1 MQSKPRVPLSVAQSN
16 LSARR
21 PTAERPSGL
30 VTPSARVGQPRLHS
44 EANRGISEHPPEGRL
59 SVGLVAVGADE
70 LDRLYRCRILVVDDE
85 PANVLV
91 LERLLRRTGW
101 EDVVSTTDPTDGL
114 DLAET
119 FAPDLILL
127 DLHMPAVDGYEFME
141 RISRREGSRLPPKII
156 VLTAD
161 TNRVSRER
169 ALTLGAADFLTKP
182 FDILEVVLRIRNH
195 LATHLLQ
202 VDLRRRNDDLERRV
216 AERTSELRATLD
228 QLRQAHDTRRQLL
241 ARLVSAQEEERRRIA
256 AEIHDD
262 TIQTAVAIGIRLEL
276 LGRHLADAE
285 DRAELERLREL
296 VGQGLTGLRNLLI
309 DLRPMALERQGIGEA
324 LREYVERW
332 TTEGGPTFD
341 LDDRA
346 TAEPP
351 LEVRT
356 ILFRIAQEALVNARK
371 HAQASTI
378 RIAIGESDGGFLL
391 AVKDDGQG
399 FDVAGSNAAVP
410 GHLGLASMHERAA
423 QAGGW
428 CRVESL
434 PGAGTTV
441 RSWIPVPDKDDPS
454 PEAMP
459 GGVAT

>member
-1 MQSKPRVPLSVAQSN
+1 MHTDPLALSNGAQAN
-16 LSARR
+16 L
-21 PTAERPSGL
+21 PVHDL
-30 VTPSARVGQPRLHS
+30 
-44 EANRGISEHPPEGRL
+44 EANRAEQVLRERAPQRRPSIALIP
-59 SVGLVAVGADE
+59 AGADE
-70 LDRLYRCRILVVDDE
+70 RDHLKRCRILVVDDE
-85 PANVLV
+85 PANVLL
-91 LERLLRRTGW
+91 LERLLRNAGW
-101 EDVVSTTDPTDGL
+101 DDVVTTTDPVEGL
-114 DLAET
+114 ERVEP

-127 DLHMPAVDGYEFME
+127 DLHMPGIDGYEFME
-141 RISRREGSRLPPKII
+141 RLSRRNGSWLPAKVI

-161 TNRVSRER
+161 TNRAARER

-182 FDILEVVLRIRNH
+182 FDLLEVVLRIRNH

-202 VDLRRRNDDLERRV
+202 VELRRRNDDLERRV

-228 QLRQAHDTRRQLL
+228 QLRQAHDTRRDLL

-276 LGRHLADAE
+276 LGRHLADAD

-324 LREYVERW
+324 LREYMERW

-341 LDDRA
+341 LQDRA

-356 ILFRIAQEALVNARK
+356 ILFRIAQEAVVNARK

-378 RIAIGESDGGFLL
+378 RIAVEESDGGFLL
-391 AVKDDGQG
+391 TVQDDGRG
-399 FDVAGSNAAVP
+399 FDLAGSNINVP

-428 CRVESL
+428 TQVESL
-434 PGAGTTV
+434 PGAGTSV
-441 RSWIPVPDKDDPS
+441 RAWIPVLDQDGPS

-459 GGVAT
+459 GRAAA